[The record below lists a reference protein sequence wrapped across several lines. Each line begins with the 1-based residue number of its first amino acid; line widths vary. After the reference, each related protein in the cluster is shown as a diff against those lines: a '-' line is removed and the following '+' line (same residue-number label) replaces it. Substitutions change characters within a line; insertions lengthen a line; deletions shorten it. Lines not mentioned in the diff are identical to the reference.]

1 MDGVE
6 AQKAFRKP
14 SALIEINLGFE
25 WLAGVRRFE
34 YKGLWIGCRF
44 LDAVVIVLSGELA
57 WKIISLHCHGHEF
70 VFRSSSIRRKTFIAT
85 SRNCR
90 ARSLAFV
97 LG

>member
-1 MDGVE
+1 MVRVE

-34 YKGLWIGCRF
+34 YTGAVDRLPISRCSRHSAFWRIGL
-44 LDAVVIVLSGELA
+44 EN
-57 WKIISLHCHGHEF
+57 HGHEF

-90 ARSLAFV
+90 ARSLAFA